1 VVFLPTTALNFTKK
15 EIEHL
20 NFFRLWIY
28 RFFLNGDIGEIIQ
41 KLQLAENAERMKNA
55 GNV

>member
-1 VVFLPTTALNFTKK
+1 VFLPTTALNFTKK